1 MDIKQIREVQKN
13 LDNALYEVIKENPGK
28 KCAWYIAH
36 PSVIDLARADMDAN
50 NAAKSVHR
58 RLEGGAGLSRSFD
71 RSASR
76 LKARK
81 LIWSTNQTWSA
92 R

>member
-1 MDIKQIREVQKN
+1 MDVKQIREVQKK
-13 LDNALYEVIKENPGK
+13 LDSALYEVIKANPGK
-28 KCAWYIAH
+28 KCAWYVSD
-36 PSVIDLARADMDAN
+36 PSVMELAREDMDASS
-50 NAAKSVHR
+50 AAKPAHR
-58 RLEGGAGLSRSFD
+58 RLAGGAGLARSFD
-71 RSASR
+71 RAASR